1 MRNSICFVR
10 IALIK
15 TERVIRLGTLL
26 GSFDSGN
33 ESIPFYFMLSDWLKI
48 LKPGA
53 VCATN
58 QMKAKT
64 KSRLGRTRFPALF
77 FCYVFCFVFSLVHY
91 FVCACFDWQLLAFV
105 LVLETL
111 ILPCSYLLY
120 RRSFVKR
127 AIRHYPKIQEILQ
140 YASECAVCGQSFLN
154 TWLECVH
161 FVDARKVRYKFDF
174 IWWNYLHHTQG
185 L

>member
-15 TERVIRLGTLL
+15 TERVIRSGTLL

-33 ESIPFYFMLSDWLKI
+33 ESIPFYFTMLSDWLKI

-53 VCATN
+53 VCTTN

-77 FCYVFCFVFSLVHY
+77 FASCFHWFIIL
-91 FVCACFDWQLLAFV
+91 FARV
-105 LVLETL
+105 LIDSCKL
-111 ILPCSYLLY
+111 
-120 RRSFVKR
+120 SF
-127 AIRHYPKIQEILQ
+127 
-140 YASECAVCGQSFLN
+140 
-154 TWLECVH
+154 
-161 FVDARKVRYKFDF
+161 
-174 IWWNYLHHTQG
+174 
-185 L
+185 